1 MYMQSY
7 STGQSESLGEEVECE
22 VARGA
27 GAARAGK
34 THRMSASLA
43 VYRWAEGRGLGKHS
57 QEP

>member
-1 MYMQSY
+1 MR
-7 STGQSESLGEEVECE
+7 ESLGEEVECE

-27 GAARAGK
+27 VAARAGK